1 MNKDNRC
8 AASVLTPC
16 ILWMQPKKRNIEG
29 KLKIPEVAYKYPS
42 HVNSTDIR
50 LKNKLPVLR
59 QNIVPGYNLHCIDS
73 VFGTYLKMTPQ

>member
-1 MNKDNRC
+1 MD
-8 AASVLTPC
+8 AA
-16 ILWMQPKKRNIEG
+16 KKKKHRG

-73 VFGTYLKMTPQ
+73 VFGTSSKNDSTITLLVYLK